1 MTIALFK
8 ASTLDPVLPSA
19 RRSAEVVD
27 AAMRLDVIHDEVEF
41 LALESCW
48 DELLQQCATRS
59 PFLSWDWVKI
69 WWEEHRDKFKL
80 AIGVVRTSGNKT
92 LAIAPL
98 VIGREVVGS
107 RKQLLHL
114 TFIGGIGEIA
124 SQGMDFMVPA
134 GHEENFTPLLCGI
147 FAKLLRRV
155 DILRLTMIP
164 EDSPNLPHIMR
175 ALKQVTSGVSQLNRQ
190 PSRLLTLPASWQEIE
205 QSHGGNWRSN
215 MRRKQKKMDGEHQ
228 GRVVIGG
235 RDVPFDVAFSALLE
249 LHGQRWSVEES
260 LFLHERTKRFHR
272 RLYERCAADGRM
284 MIVLLEL
291 DGKFQAATYCLIHDN
306 KAWFY
311 QAGWNQDYCGI
322 SIGKLALA
330 WTVRHAIELGL
341 REFDFLP
348 VDYSYKQE
356 WADGVRHV
364 VDIEAFNPRS
374 ATASIFRFLRFM
386 KRHTSARKPA
396 AETCCTTTCS
406 E

>member
-1 MTIALFK
+1 MTSVLLKTPGLAQDLSSTMPNIA
-8 ASTLDPVLPSA
+8 DDSA
-19 RRSAEVVD
+19 GL
-27 AAMRLDVIHDEVEF
+27 RLDIIQDEKEF
-41 LALESCW
+41 LALENCW
-48 DELLQQCATRS
+48 DDLLKRSATRS

-69 WWEEHRDKFKL
+69 WWEEHRDTFKL
-80 AIGVVRTSGNKT
+80 AIGVVRTLGNKT

-98 VIGREVVGS
+98 VIGREAEGS
-107 RKQLLHL
+107 RSKLLHL

-134 GHEENFTPLLCGI
+134 GQECILTPLLCTVI
-147 FAKLLRRV
+147 AKVLHRI
-155 DILRLTMIP
+155 DIVRLTMIP
-164 EDSPNLPHIMR
+164 EESPNLPHIMQ
-175 ALKQVTSGVSQLNRQ
+175 ALKLKTSGVNQINRQ
-190 PSRLLTLPASWQEIE
+190 PSRLLSLPTSWEEIE
-205 QSHGGNWRSN
+205 KSHGGNWRSN
-215 MRRKQKKMDGEHQ
+215 MRRKQKKMDTEHQ
-228 GRVVIGG
+228 GRIVIGG
-235 RDVPFDVAFSALLE
+235 RDVPFNVAFDALLE

-260 LFLHERTKRFHR
+260 HFLHERTKRFHQ
-272 RLYERCAADGRM
+272 RLCQSCATNGKM

-311 QAGWNQDYCGI
+311 QAGWNQEYCGI

-356 WADGVRHV
+356 WANGVRHV

-374 ATASIFRFLRFM
+374 SSASIFRILRFC
-386 KRHTSARKPA
+386 KRRASAHHA
-396 AETCCTTTCS
+396 VSETANTTCCQ
-406 E
+406 

>member
-1 MTIALFK
+1 MTSALLKTSALAQDLSSMMPDIADDCTGL
-8 ASTLDPVLPSA
+8 
-19 RRSAEVVD
+19 
-27 AAMRLDVIHDEVEF
+27 RLDVIHDEVEF
-41 LALESCW
+41 LELENCW
-48 DELLQQCATRS
+48 DDLLGRSATRS
-59 PFLSWDWVKI
+59 PFLSWDWIKL
-69 WWEEHRDKFKL
+69 WWDEHRDNFKL

-98 VIGREVVGS
+98 VIGREAEGS
-107 RKQLLHL
+107 RRQLWHL

-124 SQGMDFMVPA
+124 SQGMDFIVPS
-134 GHEENFTPLLCGI
+134 GQETVLTPLLCGI
-147 FAKLLRRV
+147 FAKVLKRI
-155 DILRLTMIP
+155 DIVRLTMIP
-164 EDSPNLPHIMR
+164 EESPNLPHIMQ
-175 ALKQVTSGVSQLNRQ
+175 ALKHKTSGVSQINRQ
-190 PSRLLTLPASWQEIE
+190 PSRMLSLPASWQEIE

-215 MRRKQKKMDGEHQ
+215 MRRKQKKMDVEHQ
-228 GRVVIGG
+228 GRIVIGG
-235 RDVPFDVAFSALLE
+235 RDVPFEVAFKALLE
-249 LHGQRWSVEES
+249 LHSQRWTIAES
-260 LFLHERTKRFHR
+260 LFLRERTKRFHQQLAR
-272 RLYERCAADGRM
+272 RCAADGRM

-356 WADGVRHV
+356 WANGVRHV
-364 VDIEAFNPRS
+364 LDIEAFNPRS
-374 ATASIFRFLRFM
+374 SSAAIFRILRFC
-386 KRHTSARKPA
+386 KRKASASQAPI
-396 AETCCTTTCS
+396 ETANTTCS